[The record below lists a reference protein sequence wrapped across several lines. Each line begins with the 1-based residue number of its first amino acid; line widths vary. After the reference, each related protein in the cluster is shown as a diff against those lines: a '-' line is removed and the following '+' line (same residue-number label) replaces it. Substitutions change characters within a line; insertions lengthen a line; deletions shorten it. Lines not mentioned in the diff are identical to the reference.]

1 MAIALTKTRN
11 VLPVDGNHEVSDDQL
26 MVSFGRGDR
35 SAFDSLY
42 SRYKQPLYGYLFR
55 NCGNVA
61 FVEELFQDVWLRVI
75 ASSPRYQRRG
85 KFRSWVF
92 TLAHNCMVDHY
103 RRSSR
108 QSVEQHVE
116 TGTVDERFASE
127 QTAVEDFS
135 EAETGTAIQKAIARL
150 PLDQRQAFCL
160 REESGFS
167 VKEIAEIQGI
177 TSEAAK
183 SRLRYAYQKLRK
195 SLSDLHE

>member
-11 VLPVDGNHEVSDDQL
+11 VLSVDGHHEVSDDQL

-35 SAFDSLY
+35 SAFDQLY

-55 NCGNVA
+55 NCGHTV

-75 ASSPRYQRRG
+75 ASAPRYQRKGR
-85 KFRSWVF
+85 FRSWVF
-92 TLAHNCMVDHY
+92 TLAHNCMVDYY

-108 QSVEQHVE
+108 QSVELHVE
-116 TGTVDERFASE
+116 AGVVDEHFASE
-127 QTAVEDFS
+127 QTVAEDFTDS
-135 EAETGTAIQKAIARL
+135 EINTAIQKAIACL

-167 VKEIAEIQGI
+167 VKEIAQIQGI
-177 TSEAAK
+177 TAEAAK
-183 SRLRYAYQKLRK
+183 SRLRYAYQKLRT
-195 SLSDLHE
+195 SLADQHE